1 MPCPTCFPR
10 GSILGGVSR
19 LYVPQSKRYQRLLRT
34 TDTYKQN
41 RRKQQQK
48 RGSHWAGAF
57 VGVSESRWV
66 GMQEF
71 QAPACEALS
80 GFSFSRLKESA
91 SVPLFLSEK
100 HVYQSSVGFL
110 SVSLNCLLPLTWFVY
125 RICQTFNKHGLIKQ
139 LMECYFKTASSCSKP
154 ALWTISEPQT
164 WADLSKR
171 SLLFFCFLPW
181 WIMPL
186 RKVLNH

>member
-1 MPCPTCFPR
+1 MQCFNVFILEGKFVPCPTCFPR

-19 LYVPQSKRYQRLLRT
+19 LYVLQSKRYQRLLRT

-41 RRKQQQK
+41 RRTQQQK

-57 VGVSESRWV
+57 VGVSKSRWV

-71 QAPACEALS
+71 QASACKALS
-80 GFSFSRLKESA
+80 GFHFPDSRSLLLFPFFSLK
-91 SVPLFLSEK
+91 K
-100 HVYQSSVGFL
+100 HVFQSSVGFP

-154 ALWTISEPQT
+154 VLLTISEP
-164 WADLSKR
+164 
-171 SLLFFCFLPW
+171 
-181 WIMPL
+181 
-186 RKVLNH
+186 